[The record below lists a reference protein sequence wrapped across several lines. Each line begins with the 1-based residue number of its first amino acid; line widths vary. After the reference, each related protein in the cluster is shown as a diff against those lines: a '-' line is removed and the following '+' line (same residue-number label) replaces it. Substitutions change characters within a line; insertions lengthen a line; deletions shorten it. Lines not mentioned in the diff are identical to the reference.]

1 MEKETLKVKA
11 QVNEN
16 ITFRMKG
23 GRVVALTNSI
33 QMKRMEKGVSGPSTQ
48 ESLS

>member
-16 ITFRMKG
+16 ITFEWKAVGQWLWWMAFKWK
-23 GRVVALTNSI
+23 
-33 QMKRMEKGVSGPSTQ
+33 QMEKGVSGPSTQ